1 MAALTCSSCGQV
13 ITGKGR
19 IFNTKTYCASCYQ
32 KVLQE
37 QEALAEEKRELCLY
51 IRKMFGINQV
61 PNETM
66 YAIDKFFKEGKK
78 YKGMQATLYY
88 YFEILGNDG
97 VNIMMFSRIINE
109 QYENARN
116 YLERVNKI
124 KRLNADRE
132 ISDEVVTYVISDKN
146 KNKRKPQ
153 RRIEDL

>member
-1 MAALTCSSCGQV
+1 MAALTCATCGQV

-19 IFNTKTYCASCYQ
+19 VFNTKTYCASCYQ

-51 IRKMFGINQV
+51 IRKVFAINQV

-66 YAIDKFFKEGKK
+66 YAIDKFYKEGKK
-78 YKGMQATLYY
+78 YKGMRATLYY

-97 VNIMMFSRIINE
+97 INIILFSRIINE
-109 QYENARN
+109 QYENARS
-116 YLERVNKI
+116 YLERVSKI
-124 KRLNADRE
+124 KKMNAE
-132 ISDEVVTYVISDKN
+132 VELTDEVVTYKISDRGK
-146 KNKRKPQ
+146 KGKKPQ